1 MEYSLPGNVLG
12 INAFLKM
19 VSGRSE
25 ASTDEQFG
33 VETTTGTYNVPAKT
47 LTIWAAMFAFFQS
60 IGQCFGGWQS
70 DYFGRRFCIYSVVF
84 WTYLGV
90 TLEIIAHNWQ
100 MWTGAK
106 IAIGFATGVMQSAVP
121 TYVAEVAPRE
131 CRAITLGLCHLTGR
145 YFRDPPHRVARLTCA
160 QKPYSV
166 LC

>member
-90 TLEIIAHNWQ
+90 T
-100 MWTGAK
+100 GAK

>member
-1 MEYSLPGNVLG
+1 
-12 INAFLKM
+12 

-70 DYFGRRFCIYSVVF
+70 DYFGRRFCIYSVVL

-131 CRAITLGLCHLTGR
+131 CRAITLGLCHLTGG